1 MDNIIHYPLS
11 IIHYSL
17 SIIHY
22 SLSIIHYPLFIIH
35 YPLSIIHYP
44 LGAFL
49 KFQNDAF
56 IAARFDFCCQIRC
69 FFFRNKITCG
79 DAEQFFI
86 RQNG

>member
-1 MDNIIHYPLS
+1 MDNVQWIMYIIHYPLFIIHYSLSIIHYPLS

-17 SIIHY
+17 
-22 SLSIIHYPLFIIH
+22 F
-35 YPLSIIHYP
+35 IIHYP